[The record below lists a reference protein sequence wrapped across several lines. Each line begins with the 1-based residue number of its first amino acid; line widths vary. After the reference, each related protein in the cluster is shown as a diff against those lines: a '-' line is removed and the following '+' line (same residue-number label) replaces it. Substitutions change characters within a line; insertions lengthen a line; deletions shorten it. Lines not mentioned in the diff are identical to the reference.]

1 MAAPKPVERSEPVLV
16 SGAILQRGDPTAAPA
31 GAEVSAAA
39 CPVCGSLQSTPQF
52 RARDPHY
59 GNEGWWW
66 ERECAQCRSLFLD
79 PMPAPS
85 EIPGF
90 YPEDDYYAYRPAG
103 SRSRLKHAVM
113 TILGCGSSTREPNFV
128 RPGRV
133 LDFGCGAGD
142 FLALERDRGWE
153 CCGVEVNER
162 AIAAAQARGLEV
174 RRSTAEYPSNSFDYV
189 RANHSLEHVLD
200 PAAQLREM
208 YRALKP
214 GGTLFIGVPT
224 RDGLPA
230 RIFGR
235 YWWYLGA
242 PVHPVTF
249 STAAL
254 TDLARAIGFRPVRIA
269 TNSDYGSIAGSL
281 QIFLNRHSR
290 RISSDGFLFR
300 FKPALLVGHWA
311 ARLLDIAGLGDKLEL
326 VALKPEA

>member
-1 MAAPKPVERSEPVLV
+1 MPGMRLYPEHAP
-16 SGAILQRGDPTAAPA
+16 
-31 GAEVSAAA
+31 
-39 CPVCGSLQSTPQF
+39 F

-103 SRSRLKHAVM
+103 SRSRLKHVVM
-113 TILGCGSSTREPNFV
+113 TALGCGTSTREPEFV

-174 RRSTAEYPSNSFDYV
+174 RRSTAEYPSQ
-189 RANHSLEHVLD
+189 
-200 PAAQLREM
+200 QLRLCQGQPL
-208 YRALKP
+208 A
-214 GGTLFIGVPT
+214 G
-224 RDGLPA
+224 
-230 RIFGR
+230 
-235 YWWYLGA
+235 
-242 PVHPVTF
+242 
-249 STAAL
+249 
-254 TDLARAIGFRPVRIA
+254 ARARSRRATARDVPGTQAGRHAVHRCAHQRWPAGANLWPVLVVPRRSGSPSHVFHRRAHRSGSGNGFRPVRIA
-269 TNSDYGSIAGSL
+269 TNSDYGSLAGSL
-281 QIFLNRHSR
+281 QIFLNRHTR
-290 RISSDGFLFR
+290 RISSDGVLFR
-300 FKPALLVGHWA
+300 FKPALLIGHWA

-326 VALKPEA
+326 VALKPES

>member
-1 MAAPKPVERSEPVLV
+1 M
-16 SGAILQRGDPTAAPA
+16 SGAGLQQGDRATNAR
-31 GAEVSAAA
+31 AEVTIAV
-39 CPVCGSLQSTPQF
+39 CPVCGLKESVRRF

-66 ERECAQCRSLFLD
+66 QRECTGCRSLFLD

-85 EIPGF
+85 DIPGF
-90 YPEDDYYAYRPAG
+90 YPEDNYYAYRPA
-103 SRSRLKHAVM
+103 SARSRVKQAVM
-113 TILGCGSSTREPNFV
+113 TALGCGTHTREPEFA

-142 FLALERDRGWE
+142 FLAESRGRGWQG
-153 CCGVEVNER
+153 CGVEVSER
-162 AIAAAQARGLEV
+162 AIEAAKARGLEV
-174 RRSTAEYPSNSFDYV
+174 RRSVAEYPDASFDYV

-200 PAAQLREM
+200 PPVVLGEL
-208 YRALKP
+208 YRVLKP
-214 GGTLFIGVPT
+214 GGTIFIGVPT

-235 YWWYLGA
+235 HWWYLGA

-254 TDLARAIGFRPVRIA
+254 TGLLRSIGFRPVRVA

-281 QIFLNRHSR
+281 QIFLNRHNNR
-290 RISSDGFLFR
+290 TSSDGFLFR

-311 ARLLDIAGLGDKLEL
+311 ARLLDTVGLGDKLEI
-326 VALKPEA
+326 VALKPES

>member
-1 MAAPKPVERSEPVLV
+1 M
-16 SGAILQRGDPTAAPA
+16 SGARLQQGDRATAAGA
-31 GAEVSAAA
+31 GVTRAV
-39 CPVCGSLQSTPQF
+39 CPVCGLKESVRRF

-66 ERECAQCRSLFLD
+66 QRECTGCRSLFLD

-85 EIPGF
+85 DISGF
-90 YPEDDYYAYRPAG
+90 YPEDDYYAYRPA
-103 SRSRLKHAVM
+103 SARSRVKQAVM
-113 TILGCGSSTREPNFV
+113 TALGCATGTREPEFA

-142 FLALERDRGWE
+142 FLAESRDRGWQ
-153 CCGVEVNER
+153 CCGVEVSER
-162 AIAAAQARGLEV
+162 AIAAAKARGLEV
-174 RRSTAEYPSNSFDYV
+174 RRSIAEYPTASFDYV

-200 PAAQLREM
+200 PPAVLGEL
-208 YRALKP
+208 YRVLKP

-235 YWWYLGA
+235 HWWYLGA

-254 TDLARAIGFRPVRIA
+254 TDLLRSIGFRPVRVA

-281 QIFLNRHSR
+281 QIFLNRHNNR
-290 RISSDGFLFR
+290 TSSDGFLFR

-311 ARLLDIAGLGDKLEL
+311 ARLLDTVGMGDKLEI
-326 VALKPEA
+326 VALKPES